1 MRIFC
6 FFVQIIVVSLNS
18 CLTLAAALLAAAC
31 SDESVDLALRDPAS
45 SAVSSS
51 LSSSHVTCFGED
63 ATGHIWIGTNGG
75 LNRYTGKEFYQY
87 FRVEEP
93 YALQN
98 NYIRSFFTDSEGR
111 FWIINDS
118 GACWYNEE
126 DAFTRA
132 DMDVTLRAATALA
145 ESPSGDIVMYSYA
158 GELLVLDEAECIFRK
173 VDFSTPIPQCRN
185 LFASPGGTVFLVA
198 NNALYEVDYR
208 TGTVLQQIPWPGISE
223 PTSVYAVSDGKDRVF
238 VYGEDYLCCYDLKQR
253 CFVPLPAWLEGLKG
267 EAISILYFKGDNTF
281 VMTGKG
287 LWYHDGSRLYA
298 PDENSPYFLSDFSPS
313 CLFLDSRGIL
323 WAGSSNKGYLTVPFG
338 GTMFNNNRIWHHA
351 FQDMPVSSVCPDGG
365 DGLWA
370 LSEGHLYHLD
380 AQGRLGR
387 VSPTDAGDTYQDI
400 AIGSG
405 DGTVWIARHWDVFS
419 FRYEDGRVSGL
430 RKFALP
436 RRINRLIC
444 SQDGKVYAGTYYR
457 GLFEIDPATGFIR
470 TLHQLDDDQ
479 LFGSAGSV
487 FDLALLKSGEVAAT
501 MFQRDIEVF
510 EPASGRVRT
519 LAYRDQI
526 RELFNLECLLED
538 HLGNIWFGTRDFG
551 LYKIDTAGVCSLQ
564 EGLRSRAIRSLEQSP
579 DGRIWV
585 GTTHG
590 LSMIDPENG
599 LVLNYTASNGIG
611 GNEFYSR
618 SSCVLPDGTVI
629 LGGQHGITTCDY
641 VPRADSL
648 RSYPVVVED
657 IRINNEHVYPSENG
671 SFSSL
676 LWHHPTVRLKHNQNN
691 LAVSFAL
698 LDYHPYVRS
707 SFRFILEGHDKEW
720 TRIGDAT
727 TIYFSR
733 LRPGKFVLRVM
744 GDLADDGVVEECS
757 LPIRIR
763 PPFWLTR
770 FAKILYLLIFLA
782 FTCLTIW
789 YQRRKLKYEMRL
801 EQAEREKAHEQEMN
815 RMNLNFFGNLAHEFR
830 SPLTLLEGP
839 MAQLEASQSLTG
851 QEHRILEVMGTSVK
865 RMHRLVNQ
873 IIDYNKMDTGGL
885 VLHAVRDYDLAA
897 YLRHFV
903 TVNEI
908 AAKAQDVV
916 IIPEGIDR
924 PVCLPVDEEKME
936 SILTNLS
943 SNAFKFVRQEGG
955 QVHFRLSE
963 MPSEEVRR
971 HMKPDAPM
979 ADKYITVNV
988 ENNGLPIDPSEL
1000 EHVFDRYY
1008 QLRQHGENAKRVGSG
1023 IGLSF
1028 ARTLAELHHGCLWAE
1043 NLPDNSG
1050 VRFTLAL
1057 PADESVYGQDE
1068 VEDAR
1073 TAPEWADMPKI
1084 RVEVPEQ
1091 EGMLLN
1097 RAKVMVVDDDIDIAN
1112 YIAMILGDDYA
1123 VTVCYNAGQALE
1135 MLQSSKIPD
1144 IILSDVMMPGVDG
1157 IQLCKMVKSN
1167 SLTRR
1172 VPFILITAKTGV
1184 DFQVEGLESGADAY
1198 VAKPFDPS
1206 FIRAQVRSLLKNRVL
1221 ASGEVSGLAES
1232 LQIDLASL
1240 SEGDRQFINDIGAL
1254 VQKELASPDLDVT
1267 ELARRMN
1274 MSRSK
1279 LFYRIKEIT
1288 GMSPVDLI
1296 RRYRMEVAAQML
1308 REGKGNVSEVAYAV
1322 GINSL
1327 SYFSKSFKQQF
1338 GILPKDVARK

>member
-1 MRIFC
+1 MRFFC
-6 FFVQIIVVSLNS
+6 FPVQKIVVSLNA
-18 CLTLAAALLAAAC
+18 CLILANVLLAVAC
-31 SDESVDLALRDPAS
+31 SDKSVDPVLRDPAS
-45 SAVSSS
+45 TAVSSS

-87 FRVEEP
+87 FRVDGDYSLSNDYVRRF
-93 YALQN
+93 YA
-98 NYIRSFFTDSEGR
+98 DSKDR
-111 FWIINDS
+111 FWVISNG
-118 GACWYNEE
+118 GACWFNRG
-126 DAFTRA
+126 DAFTRTQ
-132 DMDVTLRAATALA
+132 MDVTLRAITSLVETPRGEIVVYTHA
-145 ESPSGDIVMYSYA
+145 GD
-158 GELLVLDEAECIFRK
+158 LLMLDEEEMAFRK
-173 VDFSTPIPQCRN
+173 VSLSDALPQCIEMYATPDGSVLLVSN
-185 LFASPGGTVFLVA
+185 EALFLV
-198 NNALYEVDYR
+198 DPR
-208 TGTVLQQIPWPGISE
+208 TGTVLQRIPWPDGDG
-223 PTSVYAVSDGKDRVF
+223 TSTRYTALNGQGQVF
-238 VYGEDYLCCYDLKQR
+238 INGGAHFLAYDLASLDFVPVPSWLGGLEGETISLVYCKGDR
-253 CFVPLPAWLEGLKG
+253 CFV
-267 EAISILYFKGDNTF
+267 
-281 VMTGKG
+281 MTDVG
-287 LWYHDGSRLYA
+287 LWYYDGKVLHA
-298 PDENSPYFLSDFSPS
+298 PDDSPYALSDFEPTV
-313 CLFLDSRGIL
+313 LFLDSRDIL
-323 WAGSSNKGYLTVPFG
+323 WAGSSNKGFSAIPFG
-338 GTMFNNNRIWHHA
+338 GNLFNGNSYWTHA
-351 FQDMPVSSVCPDGG
+351 MERKPVSAVSSDGRKG
-365 DGLWA
+365 VWLV
-370 LSEGHLYHLD
+370 SEGNLFHLTENGSLHPF
-380 AQGRLGR
+380 Q
-387 VSPTDAGDTYQDI
+387 PAGKGVTYQALTVDPT
-400 AIGSG
+400 
-405 DGTVWIARHWDVFS
+405 DGTVWVASNQELFS
-419 FRYEDGRVSGL
+419 FKHENGQVRQTKKYT
-430 RKFALP
+430 LP
-436 RRINRLIC
+436 RRINRVKYVN
-444 SQDGKVYAGTYYR
+444 GAVYAGTYYK
-457 GLFEIDPATGFIR
+457 GLYRFDPS
-470 TLHQLDDDQ
+470 D
-479 LFGSAGSV
+479 GSV
-487 FDLALLKSGEVAAT
+487 TTVQAPNDVRIFGQAGTVFDIYGLESGEVAVT
-501 MFQRDIEVF
+501 MFQEDIRIYDPV
-510 EPASGRVRT
+510 SGRVRI
-519 LAYRDQI
+519 LPYRNQFRDF
-526 RELFNLECLLED
+526 FNLECLLED
-538 HLGNIWFGTRDFG
+538 GVGNIWFGTRDFG
-551 LYKIDTAGVCSLQ
+551 LYKIDADGICTKQ
-564 EGLRSRAIRSLEQSP
+564 EGLRSQSIRSLELAP

-585 GTTHG
+585 G
-590 LSMIDPENG
+590 LSRGASLVDPRSGEVVNYSSSNG
-599 LVLNYTASNGIG
+599 LG

-618 SSCVLPDGTVI
+618 SSCVLPDGTVV
-629 LGGQHGITTCDY
+629 LGGQHGLTTCHP
-641 VPRADSL
+641 VPLSDST
-648 RSYPVVVED
+648 RQYPVVFEAV
-657 IRINNEHVYPSENG
+657 RVNNEAVYPQDEGVIDDLPWNA
-671 SFSSL
+671 
-676 LWHHPTVRLKHNQNN
+676 PEIRLRYNQNN
-691 LAVSFAL
+691 LAISFAL
-698 LDYHPYVRS
+698 LDYHPYVRP
-707 SFRFILEGHDKEW
+707 SFRFKLEGHDENW
-720 TRIGDAT
+720 TQVGDAT
-727 TIYFSR
+727 TLYFSR
-733 LRPGKFVLRVM
+733 LRPGKYTLRVD
-744 GDLADDGVVEECS
+744 GDLADDGIVMES
-757 LPIRIR
+757 RLPIRVR

-770 FAKILYLLIFLA
+770 FAKVLYLLGFLA
-782 FTCLTIW
+782 FAGWIVL
-789 YQRRKLKYEMRL
+789 YNRRKLKYKMRL

-908 AAKAQDVV
+908 AAKAQDVM

-924 PVCLPVDEEKME
+924 PVCLPVDEEKIE

-971 HMKPDAPM
+971 HMKPDAPL
-979 ADKYITVNV
+979 ADKYITVDV

-1057 PADESVYGQDE
+1057 PADESVYRQDE

-1084 RVEVPEQ
+1084 KVEVPEQ
-1091 EGMLLN
+1091 EGILLN

-1198 VAKPFDPS
+1198 VTKPFDPS

-1240 SEGDRQFINDIGAL
+1240 SEGDRQFINDIGVL

-1308 REGKGNVSEVAYAV
+1308 REGKGNVSEVAYSV